1 MKRFA
6 WRLQRVFEIKTKE
19 VEAKR
24 AELLIITEALAE
36 KQAELITRQTILKEL
51 LRNIAKKGARERLE
65 QQEFFF
71 KHSCASREMIEK
83 IKEDIRDIELKQKEK
98 MAEVLKLN
106 RFKEGLEQLRSE
118 AKREFIKEQEKL
130 EQKDLDEIGKIG
142 FLRKRAMA

>member
-6 WRLQRVFEIKTKE
+6 WRLQRVLEIKTKE

-24 AELLIITEALAE
+24 AELFRITEALAE
-36 KQAELITRQTILKEL
+36 KQAELITKQTILKEL
-51 LRNIAKKGARERLE
+51 LRTIAQKEVRERLE

-71 KHSCASREMIEK
+71 RHSCASIEMIEK
-83 IKEDIRDIELKQKEK
+83 IKEDIRELEVQQKEK
-98 MAEVLKLN
+98 MAEVLRLN
-106 RFKEGLEQLRSE
+106 RFKEGLERLRVE

-130 EQKDLDEIGKIG
+130 EQKDLDEIGKIV

>member
-6 WRLQRVFEIKTKE
+6 WRLQRVLEIKTKE
-19 VEAKR
+19 VEAR
-24 AELLIITEALAE
+24 RSELFRITEALAE
-36 KQAELITRQTILKEL
+36 KQAELITKQTILKEL
-51 LRNIAKKGARERLE
+51 LRSIAEKELRERLE

-71 KHSCASREMIEK
+71 RHSCANIEIIEK
-83 IKEDIRDIELKQKEK
+83 IKENIRELEVKQKEK

-106 RFKEGLEQLRSE
+106 RFKEGLERLRSE

-130 EQKDLDEIGKIG
+130 EQKDLDEIGKMV

>member
-1 MKRFA
+1 MKRFV
-6 WRLQRVFEIKTKE
+6 WRLQRVLEIKTKE

-24 AELLIITEALAE
+24 AELFRITEALAE
-36 KQAELITRQTILKEL
+36 KQAELITKQTILKEL
-51 LRNIAKKGARERLE
+51 LRNIAQKESRERLE

-71 KHSCASREMIEK
+71 RHSAASIETIEK
-83 IKEDIRDIELKQKEK
+83 IKENIRELEVKQKEK

-106 RFKEGLEQLRSE
+106 RFKEGLEQLRAE

-142 FLRKRAMA
+142 FLRKRATA

>member
-6 WRLQRVFEIKTKE
+6 WRLQRVLEIKTKE

-24 AELLIITEALAE
+24 AELFRITKALAE
-36 KQAELITRQTILKEL
+36 KQAELITKQTILKEL
-51 LRNIAKKGARERLE
+51 LRTITQKELRERLE

-71 KHSCASREMIEK
+71 RHSAANIETIEK
-83 IKEDIRDIELKQKEK
+83 IKENIRELEVKQKEK
-98 MAEVLKLN
+98 MAEVLQLN
-106 RFKEGLEQLRSE
+106 RFKEGLERLRAE